1 MRKDI
6 LSDNKHGSGAGVA
19 TVKVAML
26 YEQAPETR
34 LEDRGYAEE
43 AHNLAIEYE
52 SVIDTKDRETIENAI
67 A

>member
-1 MRKDI
+1 LRKDI
-6 LSDNKHGSGAGVA
+6 LPDNKHGSGAGVA

-34 LEDRGYAEE
+34 LEDGGYAEE
-43 AHNLAIEYE
+43 VIEYE
-52 SVIDTKDRETIENAI
+52 SVIDAKDCEAIKNAI